1 MSSFKKTPK
10 QKEAIDIISNHIE
23 TLLEGG
29 SRSGKTFIEI
39 YVMFARAIKY
49 AGTDHLSVRAVF
61 NDAKKAL
68 WYKTIP
74 DVHKMCFPTL
84 QVNYNKTDFFI
95 EFPNGSRYW
104 IGGLDNRE
112 RLEKVLGNEY
122 ATIHENE
129 ISQISYTGHSL
140 LKTRLN
146 PPKGVKPIMLLD
158 QNPSHKRHWGYKIFH
173 QGINPVD
180 DTPIADMARYGL
192 LKMNPADNLENISET
207 YMDTL
212 LTLSE
217 QERKR
222 FIDGEYTD
230 IVGAIYNRF
239 NDSMVITS
247 LKPCDYYV
255 VGVDLITYAAVL
267 VGFLSNDVIV
277 LDELG
282 GHDLTAAELNKLIVA
297 EWGKYRY
304 KAYIDWNLSE
314 TGTREFD
321 NSSLAIKGAGS
332 VEAGIN
338 QIKQLMESKHFWIHE
353 KCIRTRTE
361 IEGYRRDDNGKIA
374 KESDHFIDALRYSI
388 YSNNGGG
395 EVSSGKSVRPTA
407 NYRNKKY

>member
-1 MSSFKKTPK
+1 MKKY
-10 QKEAIDIISNHIE
+10 
-23 TLLEGG
+23 LEMNTRQ
-29 SRSGKTFIEI
+29 ST
-39 YVMFARAIKY
+39 
-49 AGTDHLSVRAVF
+49 
-61 NDAKKAL
+61 
-68 WYKTIP
+68 
-74 DVHKMCFPTL
+74 
-84 QVNYNKTDFFI
+84 
-95 EFPNGSRYW
+95 
-104 IGGLDNRE
+104 
-112 RLEKVLGNEY
+112 
-122 ATIHENE
+122 NE

-353 KCIRTRTE
+353 KCIRTRTD
-361 IEGYRRDDNGKIA
+361 EGLIGGMITARLQKSQIISSTHYAIAYTVTTGAVRYHRVNLYGLLLIIAIRSIKYKIKA
-374 KESDHFIDALRYSI
+374 
-388 YSNNGGG
+388 
-395 EVSSGKSVRPTA
+395 V
-407 NYRNKKY
+407 NYLTT